1 MAKKRISSK
10 KAGDI
15 ASERMST
22 LFDLSYDAVRDG
34 RDDRARR
41 YVHIARRI
49 GQKTNTPVPKERGFC
64 KNCGLPMVYGVNCRA
79 RIGDGRLKITCLEC
93 GNVKRMPYIRE
104 QRE

>member
-15 ASERMST
+15 ASERMSI
-22 LFDLSYDAVRDG
+22 LFDLSRVAVKNG
-34 RDDRARR
+34 KDDRARR

-49 GQKTNTPVPKERGFC
+49 GQKTNTPVPKENGFC
-64 KNCGLPMVYGVNCRA
+64 KNCGLPMVHGVNCRT
-79 RIGDGRLKITCLEC
+79 RIGDGRLKITCLGC